1 MYGSTPPPGGGK
13 SYKNRFFG
21 LRKGPLMPLFSQ
33 PENGTDTFDVAMLCA
48 VQNKGITL
56 KV

>member
-1 MYGSTPPPGGGK
+1 
-13 SYKNRFFG
+13 
-21 LRKGPLMPLFSQ
+21 MPLFGQ